1 MKKMVTTLA
10 TVGLFAGTVSAE
22 VSKEVLDSI
31 STPNEAETSIGT
43 LKCIFR
49 NHS

>member
-1 MKKMVTTLA
+1 MKKMLTTLA

-31 STPNEAETSIGT
+31 ATPNEVET
-43 LKCIFR
+43 
-49 NHS
+49 